1 MFIFVAFYRWH
12 VRSKDNIARVRR
24 DEAKAAEEER
34 QRQDRIKLAER
45 EARTD
50 LLRQKARQRVPPTA
64 DFIPLKHDDAPAQNS
79 HGHINFF
86 EEVENGEAKAPTV
99 NKDHEKEAKEEKEKY
114 EKQIGYLTYL
124 GQDTNEALGKRNWY
138 EEPPD
143 RSEKGQELHLKNK
156 LREDPLNLMK
166 KFLPGLGTTSKKSA
180 EPVHKAVSLTLKSL
194 KRRDKHSKK
203 EKKKKKKHKNKK
215 HKYTSESET
224 ETSRKRKINSS
235 SSCSSDSENERKSK
249 KQKLEVLRLERLKR
263 EKEERQRAEA
273 LLVKL
278 KGDKTEKEK
287 PSSPVLTKKYNNQFN
302 PELAKQNYY
311 KD

>member
-1 MFIFVAFYRWH
+1 M
-12 VRSKDNIARVRR
+12 RR
-24 DEAKAAEEER
+24 DEAKAAEEEK

-64 DFIPLKHDDAPAQNS
+64 DFIPLKEYDAPAQNS
-79 HGHINFF
+79 QGHINFF
-86 EEVENGEAKAPTV
+86 EEVENGEGEAPIV

-138 EEPPD
+138 EELPD

-166 KFLPGLGTTSKKSA
+166 KFLPGLGTVSKKPA
-180 EPVHKAVSLTLKSL
+180 ETVHKAVSLTLKSL
-194 KRRDKHSKK
+194 KRRDRHSKK
-203 EKKKKKKHKNKK
+203 EKKKKKRKHKDKK
-215 HKYTSESET
+215 YNSTSDSET
-224 ETSRKRKINSS
+224 ETSIKRKNS
-235 SSCSSDSENERKSK
+235 SSCSSDSENDRKSR
-249 KQKLEVLRLERLKR
+249 KQKLEILRLERFKR

-278 KGDKTEKEK
+278 RGDKTEKEK